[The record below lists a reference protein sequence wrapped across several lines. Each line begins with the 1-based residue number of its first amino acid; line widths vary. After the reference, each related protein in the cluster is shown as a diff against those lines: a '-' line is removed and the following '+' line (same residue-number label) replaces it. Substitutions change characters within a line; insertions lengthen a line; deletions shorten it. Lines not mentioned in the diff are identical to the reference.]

1 MIELGILFACLS
13 ALAANLGFFYK
24 HRGANEAPEI
34 DVRRLVSTGL
44 SLWKSRWFAIGMLL
58 GAVGW
63 GFHTAALA
71 VAPLSVV
78 QVVLAGGIV
87 LVAVLADRVF
97 GIPVGRRQWVGLGL
111 TAVGLALLVI
121 AMPAVHTAHSTFRV
135 AVLTLFEG
143 GLIALGILFVLGGQ
157 HQRGAHLRGALLGAA
172 GGILFGVCNVAVKAT
187 TGVLDVGGSVLTPW
201 VAVAVTASVAAYF
214 VSARSLQEGTA
225 VEVIA
230 ITATAANIVGILGGL
245 IVFGDPIATDPLG
258 IAAQSVAILMV
269 LVAAALLPAPRAAI
283 QGRVVGHLP

>member
-24 HRGANEAPEI
+24 HRGANDVPAI
-34 DVRRLVSTGL
+34 DVRRLAQTGIG
-44 SLWKSRWFAIGMLL
+44 LWKSRWFAIGMLM
-58 GAVGW
+58 GGVGW
-63 GFHTAALA
+63 VFHTAALA

-135 AVLTLFEG
+135 AALTLFEG
-143 GLIALGILFVLGGQ
+143 GLIALGVLLVLGGQ

-187 TGVLDVGGSVLTPW
+187 TGVLDVGGSILTPW
-201 VAVAVTASVAAYF
+201 VAVALSGSVAAYF
-214 VSARSLQEGTA
+214 VSARSLQEGSA

-230 ITATAANIVGILGGL
+230 ITATAANVVGILGGL
-245 IVFGDPIATDPLG
+245 IVFGEPIATDPLG
-258 IAAQSVAILMV
+258 IVVQAIAFAMV
-269 LVAAALLPAPRAAI
+269 LLAAALLPAPRVATTPP
-283 QGRVVGHLP
+283 VVGHLP

>member
-1 MIELGILFACLS
+1 MLELGILFACLS

-34 DVRRLVSTGL
+34 DIRRLVRTGL
-44 SLWKSRWFAIGMLL
+44 SLWKSRWFAIGMLM
-58 GAVGW
+58 GGVGW
-63 GFHTAALA
+63 VFHTLALA

-97 GIPVGRRQWVGLGL
+97 GIPVGRRQWAGLAL
-111 TAVGLALLVI
+111 TAVGLALLVL

-135 AVLTLFEG
+135 AVLALFEG
-143 GLIALGILFVLGGQ
+143 GLIAIGILLVLGGQ

-187 TGVLDVGGSVLTPW
+187 TGVLDVGGTILTPW
-201 VAVAVTASVAAYF
+201 VAVAISASIAAYF

-230 ITATAANIVGILGGL
+230 ITSTAANVVGILGGL

-258 IAAQSVAILMV
+258 IAVQTIAMAMV
-269 LVAAALLPAPRAAI
+269 LVAAALMPAPRVAVD
-283 QGRVVGHLP
+283 GRVVGHLP

>member
-24 HRGANEAPEI
+24 HRGANEAPDI

-44 SLWKSRWFAIGMLL
+44 TLWKSRWFAIGMLM

-63 GFHTAALA
+63 VFHTAALA

-97 GIPVGRRQWVGLGL
+97 GIPVQRRQRVGLGL
-111 TAVGLALLVI
+111 TAVGLALLVV
-121 AMPAVHTAHSTFRV
+121 AMPSVHTAHSTFRV

-143 GLIALGILFVLGGQ
+143 GLIALGVLLVLGGQ

-172 GGILFGVCNVAVKAT
+172 GGILFGVCNVAIKAT
-187 TGVLDVGGSVLTPW
+187 TGVLAAGGSVLTPW
-201 VAVAVTASVAAYF
+201 VAVAVCASVAAYF
-214 VSARSLQEGTA
+214 VSARSLQEGAA

-230 ITATAANIVGILGGL
+230 ITSTAANVVGILGGL
-245 IVFGDPIATDPLG
+245 VVFGDPIATDPLG
-258 IAAQSVAILMV
+258 IAVEVIAVTMV
-269 LVAAALLPAPRAAI
+269 LLAAALLPAPRIAT

>member
-24 HRGANEAPEI
+24 HRGANEAPAI
-34 DVRRLVSTGL
+34 DLRRLAQTGL
-44 SLWKSRWFAIGMLL
+44 GLWKSRWFAIGMLM

-63 GFHTAALA
+63 VFHTAALA

-97 GIPVGRRQWVGLGL
+97 GIPVGRRQRVGLGL
-111 TAVGLALLVI
+111 TAIGLALLVI

-135 AVLTLFEG
+135 AVLSLFEG
-143 GLIALGILFVLGGQ
+143 GLIALGILLVLGGQ

-172 GGILFGVCNVAVKAT
+172 AGILFGVCNVAVKAT
-187 TGVLDVGGSVLTPW
+187 TGVLDVGGSVITPW
-201 VAVAVTASVAAYF
+201 VGVAVAASVAAYF

-225 VEVIA
+225 VEVIS
-230 ITATAANIVGILGGL
+230 ITATAANVVGIMGGL

-258 IAAQSVAILMV
+258 IAAQTIAIAMV
-269 LVAAALLPAPRAAI
+269 LVAAALLPAPRVATTA
-283 QGRVVGHLP
+283 RVVGHLP